1 MNLWIDAQIS
11 PALAPWI
18 ERNFPGWTAR
28 SLKFLGLRDSPDLDV
43 FWAAREHGAVIL
55 SKDGDFAELLQIYGA
70 PPKVIWLTCG
80 NTSNAYLHEL
90 LIERL
95 PRAFEMLLGNES
107 LIEIR

>member
-55 SKDGDFAELLQIYGA
+55 SKDHWCPVQ
-70 PPKVIWLTCG
+70 
-80 NTSNAYLHEL
+80 
-90 LIERL
+90 
-95 PRAFEMLLGNES
+95 LGNQDRNS
-107 LIEIR
+107 L